1 MENVRL
7 VHVAQANWIRLRL
20 DPPGVAFF
28 NRAYVSLSRA
38 SCNQVLLG
46 SSSTQLSELL
56 ASIISDQRRVRKLAK
71 IFDDDHSSKRRI
83 GPRPVGRLRYAG

>member
-20 DPPGVAFF
+20 HPPGVAFF
-28 NRAYVSLSRA
+28 NRAYVSLSKA

-46 SSSTQLSELL
+46 SSSTQLSGLL
-56 ASIISDQRRVRKLAK
+56 ALIISDK
-71 IFDDDHSSKRRI
+71 
-83 GPRPVGRLRYAG
+83 G